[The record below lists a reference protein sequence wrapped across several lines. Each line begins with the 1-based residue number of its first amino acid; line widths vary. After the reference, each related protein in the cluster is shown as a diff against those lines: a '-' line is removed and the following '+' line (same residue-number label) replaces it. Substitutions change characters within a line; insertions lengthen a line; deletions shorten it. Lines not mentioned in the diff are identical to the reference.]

1 MSRWWPEAARLLVE
15 PDAFDIAAGG
25 APRRVEFAGRPQD
38 ALPLLSQEGDAAIRP
53 GTRWQVLLADGLVRY
68 LVVEWP
74 AGLRGRPER
83 AAFVAHRFREVHGI
97 ESPEWQFA
105 IEPSV
110 TGVPT
115 IACAAPV
122 ELIAAVDEW
131 AARNRLRVA
140 RITGEF
146 VATYNRLRSRLDNP
160 LGALAIERGGRL
172 TVGLW
177 HDAMWLS
184 VRSQPLGAGGAN
196 ALGQLLQSLQTRA
209 ASQAEGG
216 TLYRAGTDLEAPAG
230 WAAIALGGEAWA

>member
-1 MSRWWPEAARLLVE
+1 MSRWWPEPFRLLVE
-15 PDAFDIAAGG
+15 PDAFDVAARG
-25 APRRVEFAGRPQD
+25 PLRRVEFAGRPQE
-38 ALPLLSQEGDAAIRP
+38 ALPLLSQEGDPAIRP
-53 GTRWQVLLADGLVRY
+53 NTIWEVLLADGLVRY

-131 AARNRLRVA
+131 AARNRLRIA

-177 HDAMWLS
+177 HDATWLAL
-184 VRSQPLGAGGAN
+184 RSQPQGAGGAN
-196 ALGQLLQSLQTRA
+196 PLGQLLQALQARA
-209 ASQAEGG
+209 GKQADGG
-216 TLYRAGTDLEAPAG
+216 TLYRAGTDLEAPGG
-230 WAAIALGGEAWA
+230 WASVALGGEAWA